1 MEQTTNMFKKMTTKT
16 KSNEIINDDDRHQF
30 LVSGHKFDV
39 DKYYKPHKAVGS
51 GAYGVV
57 CSAIDNRYNR
67 KIAIKK
73 CTNAFEDVIDGKRIL
88 REIKLLQHFD
98 HENVCPL
105 LDMIPPTESQQKSGK
120 FNDVYLVLNYME
132 SDLHKI
138 IYSRNKLTD
147 EHYQYFIYQ
156 ILRGLKYIHSMGVI
170 HRDLKPSNLLVN
182 SNCDLKICDFGLARG
197 LDWNQEL
204 TEYVVTRWYRAP
216 EIMCSHQDYNEK
228 IDVWSVGTILAEMI
242 RRKPLFA
249 GDHYIHQLN
258 LIFELIGT
266 PKTSQDLQCV
276 SNVKALKYIQKL
288 SPKQSVNFEKY
299 FGSNHG
305 ATKNSIDLLKKMLIF
320 NPNKR
325 ISVNDAL
332 KHSYFKALQ
341 NDKKE
346 IKSNKK
352 LTFEWELKCK
362 DRKGLKQQ
370 MLQTCLQVRSQSN
383 QKWLKHQ
390 KQQNVKNEQ

>member
-1 MEQTTNMFKKMTTKT
+1 MSKLVEEFKKMSTNTTSK
-16 KSNEIINDDDRHQF
+16 KRHQF

-39 DKYYKPHKAVGS
+39 DTYYQPHKAVGS

-57 CSAIDNRYNR
+57 CSAVDNRYNR
-67 KIAIKK
+67 KVAIKK

-98 HENVCPL
+98 HENVCGL
-105 LDMIPPTESQQKSGK
+105 LDMIPPSDVSK

-156 ILRGLKYIHSMGVI
+156 ILNGLKYIHSAGVV

-197 LDWNQEL
+197 LEWNQEL

-216 EIMCSHQDYNEK
+216 EIMCSLQDYNEK
-228 IDVWSVGTILAEMI
+228 IDIWSVGTILAEMI

-258 LIFELIGT
+258 LIFDLIGT
-266 PKTSQDLQCV
+266 PRNQTDLQCV
-276 SNVKALKYIQKL
+276 TNGKALKYIQKL
-288 SPKQSVNFEKY
+288 SPKQGQSFEKY
-299 FGSNHG
+299 FGINHG
-305 ATKNSIDLLKKMLIF
+305 ASANAVDLLKKMLKF

-325 ISVNDAL
+325 ISVDEAMQ
-332 KHSYFKALQ
+332 HSYLKALH
-341 NDKKE
+341 NDKKQAF
-346 IKSNKK
+346 SNCPK
-352 LTFEWELKCK
+352 LDFSWELKCK

-370 MLQTCLQVRSQSN
+370 MLNTCLQVRDKSN
-383 QKWLKHQ
+383 AKWQIHQ
-390 KQQNVKNEQ
+390 RTKQNIQNEP

>member
-1 MEQTTNMFKKMTTKT
+1 MSIETATNMLNKMQIQKNGD
-16 KSNEIINDDDRHQF
+16 SRHQF

-39 DKYYKPHKAVGS
+39 DTYYQPHKAVGS

-57 CSAIDNRYNR
+57 CSAIDNRYNC
-67 KIAIKK
+67 KVAIKK

-105 LDMIPPTESQQKSGK
+105 LDMIPPADPKK

-156 ILRGLKYIHSMGVI
+156 LLRGLKYIHSCGVI

-216 EIMCSHQDYNEK
+216 EIMCSHQDYNDK

-258 LIFELIGT
+258 LIFDLIGT
-266 PKTSQDLQCV
+266 PKSSTDLECI

-288 SPKQSVNFEKY
+288 SPKAPRSFEKY
-299 FGSNHG
+299 FGVNHG
-305 ATKNSIDLLKKMLIF
+305 ASANAVDLLKRMLIF

-332 KHSYFKALQ
+332 KHPYFKALH
-341 NDKKE
+341 NNEKE
-346 IKSNKK
+346 TTCDRKIN
-352 LTFEWELKCK
+352 FEWEFKCK
-362 DRKGLKQQ
+362 DRRGLKEQ
-370 MLQTCLQVRSQSN
+370 MLNTCVEVRRNAQKKWEAKN
-383 QKWLKHQ
+383 QKK
-390 KQQNVKNEQ
+390 ES